1 MDVVDAYVKILSKD
15 RQVEVT
21 LARAGAVRY
30 KQARA
35 RGTPGVR
42 TGGAAAKHCA
52 GLRARTCNKLQF
64 HTFY

>member
-1 MDVVDAYVKILSKD
+1 MNVVDAYVKILPKD

-21 LARAGAVRY
+21 LARAGAVRH

-42 TGGAAAKHCA
+42 TGGAAAEHCT
-52 GLRARTCNKLQF
+52 GLRARTCDEFQ
-64 HTFY
+64 